1 MAVAT
6 AIGAGVG
13 TAAFGAMSMFED
25 AHITRKSV
33 GSMEPDASFALGDAS
48 FINVSKETQQ
58 ALDLKTASLENNQRQ
73 TTEAIKGLEKSI
85 VSIMERVANST
96 DQVGRNVRGLQD

>member
-1 MAVAT
+1 
-6 AIGAGVG
+6 
-13 TAAFGAMSMFED
+13 
-25 AHITRKSV
+25 
-33 GSMEPDASFALGDAS
+33 MEPNASFALGDAS